1 MRSWWPRSIVISG
14 AAQRAVDRGEDLGQE
29 ASPRIQ
35 EVFTAALGHHQAGRL
50 NEAERLYRQILQAD
64 PHHADALHFLGVLA
78 HQIGRHD
85 MAVDLIGRAI
95 AQNARIPAFHNNLGN
110 ALKAQGKLQEAAAS
124 YAEALSHKPDHVGA
138 LFNLALVLQMQG
150 QLEEAAAS
158 YRRALSHKP
167 DYAEAHGNLGNTLQ
181 AQGRLEEAVA
191 CYGRALRYRPAYAEV
206 HSNLGNVLKAQGKY
220 AEAVASHGRAL
231 VHKPDNA
238 EAHNNLGLVLMEQ
251 GDVAAAVASYR
262 RALTHQPTYAEAH
275 INLGNALREQGQSA
289 EAAASYQR
297 ALALDRDNAE
307 ARLGLAT
314 AMIPLFADTV
324 ADGIAATE
332 KFARSLE
339 ELTAWSRANP
349 GKLGKSVGGSQPFYL
364 AYRPADV
371 TALLSR
377 YGDLICAGAAVHWQ
391 PRIAEGGSVRPP
403 RERVRIVVV
412 SGQVR
417 QHPVWD
423 AVLRGIVAHL
433 DRRRFE
439 VVLYHTG
446 SMTDEETT
454 WAKGRVDRFVQGPR
468 STRAWLDEV
477 AGDRPDVM
485 FYPEVGMDPATCALA
500 ALRLAPLQVAGWGHP
515 VTTGLP
521 SIDLFVSGE
530 LLEATGAERH
540 YREKLIRLPGTGV
553 CTDLA
558 PVQSQPWDGPARPE
572 NCVRFALCQQPI
584 KFDPADDVLLTRI
597 AKAVG
602 PSEFWLAAPK
612 KLHWATAR
620 LRNRLA
626 AAFRAEGLDPDAHL
640 REMPWLPRDQ
650 FAGFLDEMDVFL
662 DCPAFSGYTTAWQA
676 IHRGIPIVTLE
687 GEFLRQRLAAGLLR
701 QIGMTDGIA
710 SSADQYVQIAA
721 LRAQESRDSGQRAM
735 RRESIRR
742 AATHADDNRAAVN
755 AFEQALID
763 ALKT

>member
-1 MRSWWPRSIVISG
+1 
-14 AAQRAVDRGEDLGQE
+14 LGQE
-29 ASPRIQ
+29 ASPGIQ
-35 EVFTAALGHHQAGRL
+35 QLFAAAMGHHQAGRL
-50 NEAERLYRQILQAD
+50 KEAERLYLQILQAD
-64 PHHADALHFLGVLA
+64 PHHADALHLLGVLA
-78 HQIGRHD
+78 HQIGRND
-85 MAVDLIGRAI
+85 VAVDLIGRAI
-95 AQNARIPAFHNNLGN
+95 AQNGRVPAFHNNLGN

-124 YAEALSHKPDHVGA
+124 YAGALAHNPNHVGA
-138 LFNLALVLQMQG
+138 LFNLGLVLQTQDK
-150 QLEEAAAS
+150 LEEAAAA
-158 YRRALSHKP
+158 YRSALSHKP

-181 AQGRLEEAVA
+181 AQGRLEEAVV
-191 CYGRALRYRPAYAEV
+191 CYHRALSYRADYAEV
-206 HSNLGNVLKAQGKY
+206 HSNLGNVLMAQGKY
-220 AEAVASHGRAL
+220 AEAAASHGRAL
-231 VHKPDNA
+231 THKPDNA

-251 GDVAAAVASYR
+251 GDVDAAVASYR
-262 RALTHQPTYAEAH
+262 RALTHKPAYAEAH
-275 INLGNALREQGQSA
+275 INLGNALREQGQPG

-297 ALALDRDNAE
+297 ALILDPDNTK
-307 ARLGLAT
+307 ARLGAAS
-314 AMIPLFADTV
+314 AMIPVFAGSVSDS
-324 ADGIAATE
+324 IAATE
-332 KFARSLE
+332 VFTDSLE
-339 ELTAWSRANP
+339 ELSAWSGVNP
-349 GKLGKSVGGSQPFYL
+349 GKLGKSVGVSQPFYL
-364 AYRPADV
+364 AYRPVDV
-371 TALLSR
+371 TSLLSR
-377 YGDLICAGAAVHWQ
+377 YGDLMCAEAAAYWQ
-391 PRIAEGGSVRPP
+391 PRIAESEAVQPP
-403 RERVRIVVV
+403 RERIRIAVV

-423 AVLRGIVAHL
+423 VILRGIVAHL
-433 DRRRFE
+433 DRQRFD

-446 SMTDEETT
+446 SMTDQETS

-477 AGDRPDVM
+477 ARDRPDVM

-521 SIDLFVSGE
+521 SIDLFMSGE
-530 LLEATGAERH
+530 LLEGTGAERH

-553 CTDLA
+553 CTDLP
-558 PVQSQPWDGPARPE
+558 PVQSQPWNGPARQD

-620 LRNRLA
+620 LRDRLA
-626 AAFRAEGLDPDAHL
+626 AAFRTEGLDPNAHL
-640 REMPWLPRDQ
+640 RVMPWLSRDQ

-676 IHRGIPIVTLE
+676 IHRGIPIVALE

-701 QIGMTDGIA
+701 QIGMTDGIG
-710 SSADQYVQIAA
+710 SSGDQYVQIAA
-721 LRAQESRDSGQRAM
+721 LRARESRDRGQQAL

-742 AATHADDNRAAVN
+742 AAKQADGNRAAVS
-755 AFEQALID
+755 AFEQALIA

>member
-1 MRSWWPRSIVISG
+1 M
-14 AAQRAVDRGEDLGQE
+14 AAE
-29 ASPRIQ
+29 ASPGIQ
-35 EVFTAALGHHQAGRL
+35 EAFTAAMQLHQAGRL
-50 NEAERLYRQILQAD
+50 IEAERLYLQILRAN
-64 PHHADALHFLGVLA
+64 PRHADALHLLGVLA

-95 AQNARIPAFHNNLGN
+95 AQNGEVPSFHNNLGN

-124 YAEALSHKPDHVGA
+124 YAGALVYQPNHVGA
-138 LFNLALVLQMQG
+138 LFNLGLVLQMQG
-150 QLEEAAAS
+150 KLEEAAAS
-158 YRRALSHKP
+158 YRRALSYKP

-181 AQGRLEEAVA
+181 AQGKLQEAVA
-191 CYGRALRYRPAYAEV
+191 CYGAALRYRPDYAEV
-206 HSNLGNVLKAQGKY
+206 HSNLGNVLMAQANYG
-220 AEAVASHGRAL
+220 EALASHERAL
-231 VHKPDNA
+231 THKPDYA
-238 EAHNNLGLVLMEQ
+238 EGHNNLGLVLLEQ
-251 GDVAAAVASYR
+251 GDVDGAVASYR
-262 RALTHQPTYAEAH
+262 RALTHKPAYVEAH
-275 INLGNALREQGQSA
+275 NNLGNAFREQGQSA
-289 EAAASYQR
+289 QAAASYQR
-297 ALALDRDNAE
+297 ALVLDRDNTE
-307 ARLGLAT
+307 ARLGQAT
-314 AMIPLFADTV
+314 ATIPVFADTV
-324 ADGIAATE
+324 ADSIAAIE

-339 ELTAWSRANP
+339 ELTAWSGTHP
-349 GKLGKSVGGSQPFYL
+349 GKLGKSVGFSQPFYL

-377 YGDLICAGAAVHWQ
+377 YGDLICAEAAAHWQ
-391 PRIAEGGSVRPP
+391 PGIVVGATVRPS
-403 RERVRIVVV
+403 RERVRIAVV

-423 AVLRGIVAHL
+423 VVLRGIVAHL
-433 DRRRFE
+433 DRQRFDIA
-439 VVLYHTG
+439 LYHTG
-446 SMTDEETT
+446 AMTDEETA

-477 AGDRPDVM
+477 ARDRPDVM

-500 ALRLAPLQVAGWGHP
+500 TLRLAPLQVAGWGHP

-530 LLEATGAERH
+530 LLEGTGAERH

-553 CTDLA
+553 CSDLA
-558 PVQSQPWDGPARPE
+558 PLQSQPWESPARQE

-597 AKAVG
+597 AQAVG
-602 PSEFWLAAPK
+602 PCEFWLAAPK

-626 AAFRAEGLDPDAHL
+626 AAFSAEGLDPEAHL
-640 REMPWLPRDQ
+640 RVMPWLSRDQ

-676 IHRGIPIVTLE
+676 IHRGIPIVTME

-710 SSADQYVQIAA
+710 SSPDQYVQIAA
-721 LRAQESRDSGQRAM
+721 LRAQESRDRGQRAV
-735 RRESIRR
+735 RRESMRR
-742 AATHADDNRAAVN
+742 AATQADGNRAAVR

-763 ALKT
+763 TLR